1 MESERVGSDAALAA
15 VARMKERT
23 AGLSRPHA
31 WLLLWGSVLV
41 SVYLAILLALVSHG
55 PTPQTTAVTFGLMLP
70 TMLTYSAVVAG
81 ARDRFA
87 SRLRVPATYSAALAV
102 AVAGYFVLGGIGIFG
117 GGFPWWVAVLA
128 GVAAFLLLGAPIILY
143 LARGRS
149 TVIVEDPWRSHP
161 LTSNAAVVTMGIG
174 VYLGLT
180 TALSSFVIPVTFVSG
195 IGMLLLSVSSLAP
208 AAKWSA
214 AQAGVEW
221 GLTQWICFAAGI
233 GIMFAL
239 AVATVVAGEAIAPPI
254 AVLCGVLVLAAMVTG
269 ALTPRAR

>member
-1 MESERVGSDAALAA
+1 MGSDHALAA
-15 VARMKERT
+15 VARMRERT

-41 SVYLAILLALVSHG
+41 SVYLAILLALVSDG

-81 ARDRFA
+81 ARERFA
-87 SRLRVPATYSAALAV
+87 SRLRVPGAYSVAV
-102 AVAGYFVLGGIGIFG
+102 AVAVAVYFVLGGIGIFG
-117 GGFPWWVAVLA
+117 GGFPWWVAALVC
-128 GVAAFLLLGAPIILY
+128 VAAFLLLGAPFIVY

-149 TVIVEDPWRSHP
+149 AVIVEDPWRSHP
-161 LTSNAAVVTMGIG
+161 LTPHAVVVTVGIG

-180 TALSSFVIPVTFVSG
+180 TALSSSVIPLMFVSVV
-195 IGMLLLSVSSLAP
+195 GMLALLVSSLAP

-221 GLTQWICFAAGI
+221 GRTQWRCFAAGI

-254 AVLCGVLVLAAMVTG
+254 AVLCGMLVLAAMVTG